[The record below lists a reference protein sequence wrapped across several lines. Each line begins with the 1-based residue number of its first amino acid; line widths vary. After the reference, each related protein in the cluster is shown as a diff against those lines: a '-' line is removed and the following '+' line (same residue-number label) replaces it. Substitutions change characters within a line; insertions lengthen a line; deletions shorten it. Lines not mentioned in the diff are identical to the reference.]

1 MKPEATYTFPPG
13 FMWGTAT
20 SAHQVEGQNSN
31 NNWAAWEA
39 EPGHIHQ
46 NQKAGNACGWWAGR
60 WREDFDRAADS
71 DQNAH
76 RLSVEWSRIQ
86 PTPDRWDEEAIDR
99 YRLMLRGL
107 MERNLMPMVTLHHFT
122 DPLWF
127 VERGGWEN
135 PEAPELFAKFVTKI
149 VTALKEYVTLWV
161 TINEPNVYAYGGW
174 LGGGFPPGK
183 NDSAL
188 AGKVLYHLLLTHA
201 AAYKVIHKI
210 QPQARVGVAH
220 QYRGFWPARS
230 WMPLDGAAANL
241 LSTNFNNAF
250 PQGIAA
256 GKYSF
261 LFKTVKVPEALNT
274 QDYFGLNYYTADTV
288 KFSLLESKNFFNK
301 RYFPPD
307 AIMSETGFLASLPQ
321 GMFDALKWAKG
332 YGLPII
338 ITENGVEDSQD
349 TMRPGYLLEHLQQV
363 WKAVGYNW
371 MVKGYFH
378 WSLVDNFEWERG
390 WSQRF
395 GLWELDVE
403 TQKRTP
409 RPSSELYAAICREN
423 AFTTQLVEQYAPES
437 FHRMFPV

>member
-1 MKPEATYTFPPG
+1 M
-13 FMWGTAT
+13 
-20 SAHQVEGQNSN
+20 
-31 NNWAAWEA
+31 
-39 EPGHIHQ
+39 
-46 NQKAGNACGWWAGR
+46 
-60 WREDFDRAADS
+60 
-71 DQNAH
+71 
-76 RLSVEWSRIQ
+76 
-86 PTPDRWDEEAIDR
+86 
-99 YRLMLRGL
+99 
-107 MERNLMPMVTLHHFT
+107 
-122 DPLWF
+122 
-127 VERGGWEN
+127 
-135 PEAPELFAKFVTKI
+135 
-149 VTALKEYVTLWV
+149 
-161 TINEPNVYAYGGW
+161 
-174 LGGGFPPGK
+174 
-183 NDSAL
+183 
-188 AGKVLYHLLLTHA
+188 
-201 AAYKVIHKI
+201 
-210 QPQARVGVAH
+210 
-220 QYRGFWPARS
+220 
-230 WMPLDGAAANL
+230 
-241 LSTNFNNAF
+241 
-250 PQGIAA
+250 
-256 GKYSF
+256 
-261 LFKTVKVPEALNT
+261 
-274 QDYFGLNYYTADTV
+274 NYYTADTV

-332 YGLPII
+332 YGLPVI

-409 RPSSELYAAICREN
+409 RPSVELYATICREN